1 VAGEHESAD
10 PQHSERKLATVL
22 FADLVSST
30 ELGGSQDPE
39 QTRTMLDRFY
49 DAMTEEVTRA
59 GGTVEK
65 FAGDAVM
72 AAFGVPIAQEDHIER
87 ALHAALAMRRRLRD
101 LFDDELQLRIGITS
115 GEVVVGRARQQSSF
129 VTGDIVNVAARLE
142 QAAEPD
148 DILVAERA
156 ASLVAGAFEFAPSM
170 RVEAKG
176 KPGGVECRKLLRAL
190 SLTRPRGLP
199 GPPPAFVGRDEELAR
214 LHDEFAHAAADRG
227 PRLVMVMGEAGI
239 GKTRL
244 MREAWATLGREAPHA
259 LRRTGRCPSYGR
271 ARAYR
276 PIAEILCEQFGI
288 NDGDS
293 PEHVQELLG
302 DRSILGL
309 ALGLDVAPELHP
321 IVVRDRLHDAWV
333 RLVDDLASGA
343 PLVLLVEDLHWA
355 EDPLL
360 ELLESTLT
368 DVEGAL
374 LVLGTARP
382 EFVERRPTWG
392 RGRLPTAWLWLEP
405 LASDQVER
413 LVEQLR
419 SEPMSPRIREVLDRA
434 EGNPLF
440 LEELLAMLTES
451 EPSAAIP
458 DSLRALIASRI
469 DLLAPREKAALQ
481 AAAVVGRAFRPS
493 SVRDLTGDAPD
504 FHALEQRDF
513 VRRGSASST
522 DGERELVFKHALTR
536 EVAYGSL
543 TRRDRAHLHADY
555 AEWLEARAEK
565 REDAAAALAHHYS
578 EAVRVEDIEI
588 AWSDDAARVERLRD
602 RAVAWL
608 GRAADLAARRY
619 DVTEALALLARALEL
634 APVDGSRIEILRQT
648 ARVETLRYNAESF
661 RSSMEEALALE
672 PDAATAAEIY
682 AQLAYYALGRPY
694 TWRDPPPRELSERW
708 LANALELSQPGTNAR
723 GFAALAVALSDPA
736 RRVEAAEET
745 LAIGRGLADARLIA
759 SAFEAKTISA
769 TEAGDYDAACEFA
782 DQAIEAADGLSDP
795 GYRGFFYWNAGFV
808 YLRAGRIGEVRRFAD
823 ACDRL
828 SRSLNAHEEVHAIA
842 LHAQL
847 ESVLGRWDALSDLAN
862 EAEAAAAANAG
873 FECQFNWRNLL
884 VCALARQV
892 LDDEVDARR
901 LEAEAR
907 ATALVYGPIEREPA
921 LLRLALGRGDLEEA
935 NRILAAVPATGDPF
949 GVDAPAARLDAF
961 TALGERDRVETEAAP
976 FLERRSY
983 TRPFAFR
990 ALGTTRRDSSLL
1002 ERAATEFESIGLAW
1016 RAEETRLLARR

>member
-1 VAGEHESAD
+1 VSGAHESAD

-22 FADLVSST
+22 FADLVGST

-39 QTRTMLDRFY
+39 QTRAMLDRFY

-72 AAFGVPIAQEDHIER
+72 AAFGVPVAQEDHVER
-87 ALHAALAMRRRLRD
+87 ALHAALAMRRRLRE
-101 LFDDELQLRIGITS
+101 LFDEELQLRIGITS
-115 GEVVVGRARQQSSF
+115 GEVVVGRAREQSSF

-142 QAAEPD
+142 QAAEPG

-156 ASLVAGAFEFAPSM
+156 ASLVAGAFEFAPPM

-190 SLTRPRGLP
+190 SLMRPRGLP
-199 GPPPAFVGRDEELAR
+199 GLPPAFVGRDDELAR
-214 LHDEFAHAAADRG
+214 LRDAFAHAVADRR
-227 PRLVMVMGEAGI
+227 PRLVMVMGDAGI

-244 MREAWATLGREAPHA
+244 MREAWAALGREAPDA
-259 LRRTGRCPSYGR
+259 LRRTGRCPSYGH

-276 PIAEILCEQFGI
+276 PVAEILREQFGI
-288 NDGDS
+288 GEGDS
-293 PEHVQELLG
+293 PERVKELLG

-321 IVVRDRLHDAWV
+321 IVARDRLHDAWV

-355 EDPLL
+355 EETLL
-360 ELLESTLT
+360 ELLERTLA
-368 DVEGAL
+368 DVEGTL
-374 LVLGTARP
+374 LLLATARP
-382 EFVERRPTWG
+382 EFVDRRPTWG

-405 LASDQVER
+405 LAADEVER
-413 LVEQLR
+413 LVEQLT
-419 SEPMSPRIREVLDRA
+419 SEPVSQQVREVLDRA

-451 EPSAAIP
+451 DPSAAVP

-469 DLLAPREKAALQ
+469 DRLGSLEKGALQ
-481 AAAVVGRAFRPS
+481 AAAVMGRAFRPS
-493 SVRDLTGDAPD
+493 SVRDILGDAPD
-504 FHALEQRDF
+504 FHILEQRDF
-513 VRRGSASST
+513 VRRGSASSA

-555 AEWLEARAEK
+555 AEWLEVRAEE
-565 REDAAAALAHHYS
+565 REDAAAVLAHHYS
-578 EAVRVEDIEI
+578 EAVCGESVEI
-588 AWSDDAARVERLRD
+588 AWSDDAARLERLSE

-608 GRAADLAARRY
+608 RRAADLAAGRY

-634 APVDGSRIEILRQT
+634 ASDDGSRIEIHRQA
-648 ARVETLRYNAESF
+648 ARVENLRYNAESF
-661 RSSMEEALALE
+661 RTSMEKALALG

-682 AQLAYYALGRPY
+682 AELAYYGLGRPY

-708 LANALELSQPGTNAR
+708 LANALELSKPGTSAR
-723 GFAALAVALSDPA
+723 GFAALAVALSDSA
-736 RRVEAAEET
+736 RRLEAAEET
-745 LAIGRGLADARLIA
+745 LAIGRVLADANLVA
-759 SAFEAKTISA
+759 SAFEAKAMSA
-769 TEAGDYDAACEFA
+769 TEAGDYDAACAYA
-782 DQAIEAADGLSDP
+782 DEAIGAADALSDP
-795 GYRGFFYWNAGFV
+795 GHRGFFYWNAGFV

-823 ACDRL
+823 IFDRL
-828 SRSLNAHEEVHAIA
+828 SRSLNAHDEVHAIA
-842 LHAQL
+842 LQAQL
-847 ESVLGRWDALSDLAN
+847 ESVLGRWDALRDLAE
-862 EAEAAAAANAG
+862 EAEAAAAANAD
-873 FECQFNWRNLL
+873 FECMFNWRNLL
-884 VCALARQV
+884 VCALARQR
-892 LDDEVDARR
+892 LGDETEARR
-901 LEAEAR
+901 LEAKAG

-921 LLRLALGRGDLEEA
+921 LLRLALRRGHLEEA
-935 NRILAAVPATGDPF
+935 ERILAALPATGDPF
-949 GVDAPAARLDAF
+949 GVDGPAARLDALA
-961 TALGERDRVETEAAP
+961 ALGKRDSVETEATA

-990 ALGTTRRDSSLL
+990 ALGMTRKDSSLL
-1002 ERAATEFESIGLAW
+1002 QRAAAEFESIGLAW